1 MGERIAIVVLVYVV
15 VVIPNIIYG
24 LAWDRQLD
32 KLFDDEGED

>member
-1 MGERIAIVVLVYVV
+1 MGERIAIVVLVYAV

-32 KLFDDEGED
+32 KLLNDEGED